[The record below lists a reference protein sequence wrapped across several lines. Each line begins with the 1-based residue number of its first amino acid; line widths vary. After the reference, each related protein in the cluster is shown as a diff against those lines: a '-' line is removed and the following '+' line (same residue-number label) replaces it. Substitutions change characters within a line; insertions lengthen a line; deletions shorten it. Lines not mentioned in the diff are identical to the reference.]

1 MQTRGVIYIHSAPSA
16 VCPHVEW
23 AIAGVLSN
31 RPQLEWIPQPA
42 QPGSYRTEVSWA
54 DEPGTGAKLASA
66 LRGWSHVRY
75 EITED
80 PAGTAEGSRYA
91 YTPDLG
97 IYHAVTGPHG
107 DVMVP
112 EERLKAAVVAS
123 MLGEASLQDEVYKLL
138 GTAWDDELEVFRSA
152 GEGASVRWLHRVG

>member
-16 VCPHVEW
+16 VCPHIEW
-23 AIAGVLSN
+23 AIAGVLSD

-42 QPGSYRTEVSWA
+42 QPGSYRTEMSWA
-54 DEPGTGAKLASA
+54 GERGSGARLASA

-80 PAGTAEGSRYA
+80 PAGTSEGSRYA

-112 EERLKAAVVAS
+112 EERLKAAIVSA
-123 MLGEASLQDEVYKLL
+123 MLGQGPLEDQIAKLL
-138 GTAWDDELEVFRSA
+138 GSPWDDELESFRHA
-152 GEGASVRWLHRVG
+152 GEDASVRWLHRVG